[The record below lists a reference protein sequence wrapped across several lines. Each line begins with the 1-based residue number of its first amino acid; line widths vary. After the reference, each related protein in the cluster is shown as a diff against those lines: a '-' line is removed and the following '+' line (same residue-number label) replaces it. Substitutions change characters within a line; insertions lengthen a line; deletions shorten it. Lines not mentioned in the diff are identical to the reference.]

1 MFKFTHIIIIIMIIA
16 LQFRLWSGEGSVPKI
31 YELNNLIE
39 KQSQNNNI
47 LKVRNLEMYAQLEN
61 LSNENESKEIEG
73 IARNNLGL
81 IKNDETFFII
91 VK

>member
-1 MFKFTHIIIIIMIIA
+1 MFKFIHIIIIIMIIA